1 MIVMIVQSLIGH
13 LYPFD
18 TQSIPWVPSRILD
31 CLLFVVSDIGDCAPV
46 YTYIYIL
53 YIYIIYIIFQLQLQQ
68 AIVNDKNRD
77 SIIQDSVASYIW
89 FHTEMTRHR
98 AKTVIES

>member
-46 YTYIYIL
+46 YIYIYDISVAVTVT
-53 YIYIIYIIFQLQLQQ
+53 
-68 AIVNDKNRD
+68 AIVNDKIRF
-77 SIIQDSVASYIW
+77 SIIQDSLGS
-89 FHTEMTRHR
+89 
-98 AKTVIES
+98 